1 MRRVICLIALLL
13 LPAIINAS
21 ASQDDLIASTK
32 IGSAASPDTSLN
44 ECFVALDTN
53 VCPHHSSDDLILN
66 WWSWSDETNSDWP
79 DDDAKARAGELL
91 INISENTPTLI
102 TNEEISSEQAISNR
116 DMLVNELPIISLTGE
131 LDVYAESDGHRIDIP
146 VVMTPMKNLSDS
158 TIMYIYLSKD
168 YSIDHHNRK
177 LSKLIYEMKP
187 EIGFS
192 IQADN
197 STETTWQLAESHLS
211 AAGVDFTQDP
221 HGWSVTFALF
231 GSLENE
237 STNQLL
243 YLNQVKLVT
252 QSDRVELDQ
261 FLVPMFAVIFAI
273 IVIATILGNMHKEE
287 HGMPIISGY
296 WHRTKTN
303 CLVVE
308 FTTKNRRMEI
318 KSLEVD
324 KPWKLSSRFKS
335 RFIEPN
341 KSIDIELKFKQ
352 SEPTDCRLNIR
363 LEVEELGVWTQ
374 FLSISSN
381 AD

>member
-1 MRRVICLIALLL
+1 MRYCCCQQLST
-13 LPAIINAS
+13 S
-21 ASQDDLIASTK
+21 ASQDDLIASTE

-53 VCPHHSSDDLILN
+53 VCPHHLSDDLILN
-66 WWSWSDETNSDWP
+66 WWSWSDETNSNWP

-116 DMLVNELPIISLTGE
+116 NMLVNELPIISLTEE
-131 LDVYAESDGHRIDIP
+131 LDVYAETDGHRIDIP
-146 VVMTPMKNLSDS
+146 IVMTPMKNLSDS

-177 LSKLIYEMKP
+177 LSNLIYEMKP

-197 STETTWQLAESHLS
+197 TTETTWQLAESHLS
-211 AAGVDFTQDP
+211 AAGVDFSQDP

-231 GSLENE
+231 GSLEND

-243 YLNQVKLVT
+243 YVNQVKLVT
-252 QSDRVELDQ
+252 QSDRVDLDQ

-273 IVIATILGNMHKEE
+273 IVIGTILGNMQ
-287 HGMPIISGY
+287 
-296 WHRTKTN
+296 
-303 CLVVE
+303 
-308 FTTKNRRMEI
+308 RRARYANYQR
-318 KSLEVD
+318 L
-324 KPWKLSSRFKS
+324 LA
-335 RFIEPN
+335 PN
-341 KSIDIELKFKQ
+341 
-352 SEPTDCRLNIR
+352 
-363 LEVEELGVWTQ
+363 
-374 FLSISSN
+374 
-381 AD
+381 